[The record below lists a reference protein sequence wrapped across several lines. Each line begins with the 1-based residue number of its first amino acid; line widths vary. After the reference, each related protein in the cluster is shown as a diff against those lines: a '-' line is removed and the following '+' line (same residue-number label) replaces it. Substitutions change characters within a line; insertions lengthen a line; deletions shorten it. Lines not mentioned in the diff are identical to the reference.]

1 MKLNNLLQNR
11 LNGINQRCANEKMRC
26 YKYYGGKGIKNF
38 LTRQD
43 LMKLWFRDM
52 AFKMKKPSIDRID
65 NNGNYIFENCR
76 FIELEGQNFKSVN
89 STTRPRLFKSF
100 VIASILIFQ
109 LSPHGHT
116 EPDYEKMA
124 TAIYFTE
131 GSYKTSYP
139 FGVLSV
145 TCHGYTECREVTLN
159 SLKKSWN
166 RYQQTAMK
174 ISFEEFFANRW
185 CPVGAENDPKGLNQ
199 NWLKN
204 LNYFMEKL

>member
-1 MKLNNLLQNR
+1 MLKCEPPVHFKESNPKTQELTTQSQTLNSGFPLSLATAQNL
-11 LNGINQRCANEKMRC
+11 
-26 YKYYGGKGIKNF
+26 
-38 LTRQD
+38 
-43 LMKLWFRDM
+43 
-52 AFKMKKPSIDRID
+52 P
-65 NNGNYIFENCR
+65 
-76 FIELEGQNFKSVN
+76 SVN

-100 VIASILIFQ
+100 VLASILIFQ